1 MTNQL
6 FEEFEKVSSKA
17 WKNQI
22 QFELKGADYNE
33 TLVWESLEGIKV
45 KPFYHSDAD
54 NKPIPV
60 QTHTSNFNI
69 VQRIY
74 VFDIEKSIAKTLDT
88 LNRGAEVIYFTI
100 DNPSIDATELLT
112 ALPKTQQYFFIFNF
126 LDTAYTRKL
135 STYATSNGY
144 EVSIL
149 LDPIHQLT
157 TDGNWYTN
165 LNSDMSSLTECVN
178 IANNVAVHIDATVYQ
193 NAGANMIQQL
203 AYALAH
209 LNEYLNRVELKDT
222 PIFIETAV
230 GTNYFF
236 EIAKLRALRLL
247 ADLVSKE
254 YNITQKIQIIAIPT
268 KRNKTLYDYNVNMLR
283 TTTECMSAVLG
294 GADYVS
300 NLAYDVI
307 YHKENEFGDRIS
319 RNQLLILKQESYF
332 DTVDNP
338 AEGAYYIETLT
349 AQLAEKALELF
360 KTIEKADGL
369 ITSLIEGTIQR
380 KINES
385 AQKEQELFNN
395 GKEVLL
401 GTNKY
406 PNPQDVMN
414 HELELFPFVKQN
426 PRKTLITPIIE
437 KRLAE
442 GYEQKRLE
450 EEKTTKQ

>member
-6 FEEFEKVSSKA
+6 FEEFDKVSSKA

-45 KPFYHSDAD
+45 KPFYHNDAD
-54 NKPIPV
+54 NRPLPIE
-60 QTHTSNFNI
+60 THTSKFNI

-74 VFDIEKSIAKTLDT
+74 VFDIEKSIAKTIDT

-100 DNPSIDATELLT
+100 DNPSLDATTLLN
-112 ALPKTQQYFFIFNF
+112 ALPKTHRYLFVCNF
-126 LDTAYTRKL
+126 LDTAYTRHL
-135 STYATSNGY
+135 STYASSNGY
-144 EVSIL
+144 EISIL
-149 LDPIHQLT
+149 LDPIHRLT

-165 LNSDMSSLTECVN
+165 LNSDFSIVNECVK
-178 IANNVAVHIDATVYQ
+178 IANNIAIHIDATVYQ
-193 NAGANMIQQL
+193 NAGANMTQQL
-203 AYALAH
+203 AYALSH
-209 LNEYLNRVELKDT
+209 LNEYYNRIELKQT
-222 PIFIETAV
+222 PLFIEVAV

-236 EIAKLRALRLL
+236 EIAKLRALRLIIDTL
-247 ADLVSKE
+247 NKE
-254 YNITQKIQIIAIPT
+254 YNIETKVQIIAIPT

-300 NLAYDVI
+300 NLAYDAI

-369 ITSLIEGTIQR
+369 ITSLIEGSIQK
-380 KINES
+380 KIVES
-385 AQKEQELFNN
+385 ALKEQELFNN

-406 PNPQDVMN
+406 PNPQDVMS

-426 PRKTLITPIIE
+426 PRKTLIIPIIE

-442 GYEQKRLE
+442 SYEQKRLE
-450 EEKTTKQ
+450 EEKTAKQ